1 MFNGSVIMRNL
12 FCRCISPIIYRN
24 HVRGIRT
31 IAQPLLINP
40 LQIGRNAAR
49 LRTYAK
55 SYRKNKLSHTDK
67 LKELPFAIPNL
78 ISVSKLANLL
88 NCRIQTLIRDL
99 TKLGFKDISNEYIL
113 TKEYT
118 ELILQEYNYYI
129 PETSVH
135 TSQNL
140 YEELKQPSNPKAL
153 KKRPPIVT
161 ILGHVDH
168 GKTTIIDYLRHS
180 SVVSQEHGGITQH
193 IGAFQVVTP
202 VTKQK
207 ITFLDTPGHAA
218 FLKMRERGANITDI
232 IVLVISME
240 DSIKP
245 QTVEAIKHI
254 KNSGNELIVAVTKI
268 DKFSRKE
275 DREKR
280 ITKITNDLMQ
290 HEIMVEM
297 NGGDIQLVQISAKTG
312 ENMEALE
319 ESIISLSDIMD
330 IRSENLPTT
339 MAQGWIVESKIN
351 NTVGN
356 IATVLIKKGTLK
368 KGSILLCG
376 DTYCRVKN
384 MTNDSK
390 KPVIQALPAEAVEV
404 LGWKYLPNVGD
415 EVLQVK
421 NEAIAKKYI
430 SKRVSLE
437 ELEKNTQN
445 IEKYNETKA
454 LELQHK
460 ESTAV
465 DTLDDE
471 ETTNAVDTVT
481 CPKKVNFII
490 KTDVSGSAEA
500 VKESI
505 DSLGN
510 NEVKCNI
517 ISASVGIPT
526 ESDLKMA
533 NLTSS
538 TILCFN
544 LEKLPNEV
552 INNKFDIPIKR
563 HDVIYKLIEDVIDI
577 LVNNMKPEFEKKI
590 TATLELREVFEYK
603 LKKKIIKIAG
613 CKVLNG
619 EVKRNAKVQITR
631 KSDED
636 VIYQGQLQTLKHGKD
651 DIASTKK
658 GNECGL
664 TFTNNFEKFKAGD
677 KISVYE
683 LVEVP
688 RHL

>member
-1 MFNGSVIMRNL
+1 MIYGIILTRNL
-12 FCRCISPIIYRN
+12 CYKYLGSIVYRN
-24 HVRGIRT
+24 HIRGIR
-31 IAQPLLINP
+31 ANVQPFLTSHSLVGQNFTGI
-40 LQIGRNAAR
+40 
-49 LRTYAK
+49 RTYAK
-55 SYRKNKLSHTDK
+55 SYKKNKLSHTGK
-67 LKELPFAIPNL
+67 LKELPFTIPNL
-78 ISVSKLANLL
+78 VSVSKLANLL

-99 TKLGFKDISNEYIL
+99 TKLGFKDITNEYIL

-118 ELILQEYNYYI
+118 ELILQEYNYHI
-129 PETSVH
+129 PETTIQ
-135 TSQNL
+135 TSENL
-140 YEELKQPSNPKAL
+140 YNELKQPSNPKAL

-232 IVLVISME
+232 IVLVISIE

-245 QTVEAIKHI
+245 QTIEAIKHI
-254 KNSGNELIVAVTKI
+254 KSSGNELIVAVTKI
-268 DKFSRKE
+268 DKISRKE
-275 DREKR
+275 EREKR

-290 HEIMVEM
+290 NEIMVEM

-330 IRSENLPTT
+330 IRSENIPTT
-339 MAQGWIVESKIN
+339 MAQGWVVESKVD

-384 MTNDSK
+384 MINDTK
-390 KPVIQALPAEAVEV
+390 KSVTQALPAEAVEV
-404 LGWKYLPNVGD
+404 WGWKDLPNVGD
-415 EVLQVK
+415 EVIQAK
-421 NEAIAKKYI
+421 NESIAKKYI
-430 SKRVSLE
+430 NKRLALE

-445 IEKYNETKA
+445 IEKYNENKA
-454 LELQHK
+454 LELQNK
-460 ESTAV
+460 NTTSQ
-465 DTLDDE
+465 DTLDEDE
-471 ETTNAVDTVT
+471 ITTETVVVSGPRD
-481 CPKKVNFII
+481 VNFII

-505 DSLGN
+505 EKLGN
-510 NEVKCNI
+510 KEVKCNI
-517 ISASVGIPT
+517 ISAGVGVPA

-552 INNKFDIPIKR
+552 INNKFGIPIKK

-577 LVNNMKPEFEKKI
+577 LVKNMKPEFEKKI
-590 TATLELREVFEYK
+590 VATLELREVFEYK
-603 LKKKIIKIAG
+603 LKKKTLRIAG

-619 EVKRNAKVQITR
+619 EVKRNAKVHITR
-631 KSDED
+631 KSDSD
-636 VIYQGQLQTLKHGKD
+636 IIYDGQLLTLKHGKD

-658 GNECGL
+658 GNECGV